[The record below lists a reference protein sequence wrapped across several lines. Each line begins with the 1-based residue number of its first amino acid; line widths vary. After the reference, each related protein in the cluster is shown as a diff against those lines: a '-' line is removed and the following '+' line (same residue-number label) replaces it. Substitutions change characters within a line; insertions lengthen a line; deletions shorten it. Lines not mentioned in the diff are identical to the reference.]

1 MGASMRIRDF
11 DEYPFHQN
19 PTPFDIPATSDVH
32 FNDGYFC
39 STFAGD
45 WYVVAGIRLHPNMN
59 VMDGFAG
66 VARRGEQLVLR
77 TSRAL
82 RPRSHDLEVGPLRI
96 EIRRPLQEIL
106 ITLAENEGGFGF
118 ELTFEAVAPPFMEEP
133 YRFRKYGHL
142 IHDLVR
148 YTQVCRATGR
158 VVCDGHAEAAN
169 RWHAI
174 RDHSWGIRS
183 GMGPPTPHGGIERD
197 ESEIDRRRF
206 RLWVPFEVQ
215 GHSGFFNT
223 HEAEDGTTLDFE
235 GRLDFPD
242 GTQAKLVAVRHHLEY
257 APGTKNVVGG
267 TFALLDLTGTWREY
281 RIDAA
286 GTPADVQGLGY
297 YGGWRDGGSA
307 GVYRG
312 VGPIVEVDRY
322 PSASALGK
330 TGLLSLPEAKRLGP
344 TEFPCFLV
352 GPDGARG
359 MAHVEQHVLGHYKPY
374 GF

>member
-1 MGASMRIRDF
+1 MKIRDF

-39 STFAGD
+39 SAFAAD
-45 WYVVAGIRLHPNMN
+45 CYVVAGIRLHPNMN

-66 VARRGEQLVLR
+66 LSRGGEQRVLR
-77 TSRAL
+77 VSRAL
-82 RPRSHDLEVGPLRI
+82 RPRSQDLEVGPLRI
-96 EIRRPLQEIL
+96 EIRRPLQEVVL
-106 ITLAENEGGFGF
+106 TLHRNEGSFDF
-118 ELTFEAVAPPFMEEP
+118 ELTFNALRPPFMEEP
-133 YRFRKYGHL
+133 YRNRKYGRL
-142 IHDLVR
+142 IHDMVR

-158 VVCDGHAEAAN
+158 VQCDGEAITAE

-174 RDHSWGIRS
+174 RDHSWGVRS
-183 GMGPPTPHGGIERD
+183 GMGPITRHGGIERD

-206 RLWVPFEVQ
+206 RMWVPFEVD

-223 HEAEDGTTLDFE
+223 HEAEDGTILDFE
-235 GRLDFPD
+235 GRLDFAD
-242 GTQAKLVAVRHHLEY
+242 GTQAKLVEVRHRLEH

-267 TFALLDLTGTWREY
+267 TFALLDAAGTWREY
-281 RIDAA
+281 RIEAA

-312 VGPIVEVDRY
+312 AGPVVEIDRY

-344 TEFPCFLV
+344 TEFPCFLT

-359 MAHVEQHVLGHYKPY
+359 MAHVEQHVFGSYKPY